1 MVEVYTGSEPGSET
15 EANVYLQLIGSRGD
29 SGKRVLF
36 NTISDLKVSGG
47 NVISLSIS
55 VLYEYQLCENVFVN

>member
-1 MVEVYTGSEPGSET
+1 MFVVVLPYMVEVYTGSEPGSET

-55 VLYEYQLCENVFVN
+55 VLYE

>member
-1 MVEVYTGSEPGSET
+1 MYVVVLPYMVEVYTGSEPGSET

-36 NTISDLKVSGG
+36 NTISDLKVSRG

-55 VLYEYQLCENVFVN
+55 VLYE